1 MWTCPECGRS
11 FAKKNQGHYCGDAP
25 KTIDEYIAAQPETAR
40 EYLMAVRAV
49 VREALPDAQERIS
62 WSMPAYWKGKNLIQF
77 AASKAHLGLYPGPE
91 AVEEFRDRL
100 EGYPASKGAIRFPYS
115 KPLPLALIRD
125 IAEWCGTER

>member
-49 VREALPDAQERIS
+49 VREAYHVQQEER
-62 WSMPAYWKGKNLIQF
+62 
-77 AASKAHLGLYPGPE
+77 
-91 AVEEFRDRL
+91 
-100 EGYPASKGAIRFPYS
+100 
-115 KPLPLALIRD
+115 
-125 IAEWCGTER
+125 AEHTRRKR